1 MFAVVAAAA
10 LIFWP
15 YMVIKDLLFSM
26 QILLTGYNIL
36 ATAAMLLL
44 VVALALIPAFVALKA
59 RSPMQILR
67 DKER

>member
-1 MFAVVAAAA
+1 M
-10 LIFWP
+10 
-15 YMVIKDLLFSM
+15 LFSM

-36 ATAAMLLL
+36 ATVAMLLL

>member
-1 MFAVVAAAA
+1 MVAAAA

-36 ATAAMLLL
+36 ATVAMLLL

>member
-10 LIFWP
+10 LIFRP
-15 YMVIKDLLFSM
+15 YTVIKDLLFSM
-26 QILLTGYNIL
+26 QILVTGYNIL
-36 ATAAMLLL
+36 ATVAMLLL